1 MWLLG
6 AVPLVLFLSRIN
18 LIHFEHLKNGI
29 RTKAVVTALE
39 PGNHQAVRYSFVV
52 AGRNYSGV
60 GRAGFG
66 NPEFGQLYLGEDLII
81 SYAASNPD
89 ESCLGIPEELIN
101 NEITS
106 IGLAALGFPI
116 FAIAVNAFRFPQ
128 FRRWILA

>member
-18 LIHFEHLKNGI
+18 LIHFEHLKNGM
-29 RTKAVVTALE
+29 RTKGVVTALE
-39 PGNHQAVRYSFVV
+39 RGNHQAVHYSFVV
-52 AGRNYSGV
+52 AGRNHSGI

-66 NPEFGQLYLGEDLII
+66 NPEFGQLSLGEDVIV

-101 NEITS
+101 NEMTT
-106 IGLAALGFPI
+106 IGLAALTFPI
-116 FAIAVNAFRFPQ
+116 FAIAVNAFRFLR
-128 FRRWILA
+128 FRSWILD